1 MKDNKNIH
9 KATAGL
15 VMIITSILMMVVL
28 TTIQEAMGGPPS
40 AATPP
45 TAPAPAPAPG
55 VSGPAASTQPSTPSR
70 GGGLGLFT
78 VITSSGIL
86 GILIWIG
93 LFADAGI
100 GVYLVV
106 DCLIMVKPSR
116 IMPQALIDNVTQA
129 MNEGDVLKALE
140 ACEKEPGPL
149 ANILIAGFS
158 RVEEGFEIIQ
168 EAISAA
174 ADFETEKLMQKITWL
189 AVVANLAPMLGLLG
203 TVQGM
208 IWAFATLGM
217 SGTPNVALLALCI
230 AQALYTTAAGLCIAI
245 PIIGIF
251 YALRNNA
258 NRCVLKMQAM
268 TRELIKDL
276 RNVEVVEE

>member
-1 MKDNKNIH
+1 MNNNNNIQ
-9 KATAGL
+9 KSTAGII
-15 VMIITSILMMVVL
+15 MIITSVLMMMVFAN
-28 TTIQEAMGGPPS
+28 IQQAIGG
-40 AATPP
+40 
-45 TAPAPAPAPG
+45 PAPAPAPS
-55 VSGPAASTQPSTPSR
+55 VAPGPSPATQPSAPARSS
-70 GGGLGLFT
+70 LGLFS
-78 VITSSGIL
+78 VIGSSGFL
-86 GILIWIG
+86 GVLIWIG

-106 DCLIMVKPSR
+106 DCLIMVKPAR
-116 IMPQALIDNVTQA
+116 IMPQALVDSVTQA

-158 RVEEGFEIIQ
+158 RVEEGFEVIQ

-189 AVVANLAPMLGLLG
+189 AVVANIAPMLGLLG

-208 IWAFATLGM
+208 IWAFAMLGT
-217 SGTPNVALLALCI
+217 SGTPNVALLALAI
-230 AQALYTTAAGLCIAI
+230 AQALYTTAAGLSIAI

-268 TRELIKDL
+268 TMELIKDL